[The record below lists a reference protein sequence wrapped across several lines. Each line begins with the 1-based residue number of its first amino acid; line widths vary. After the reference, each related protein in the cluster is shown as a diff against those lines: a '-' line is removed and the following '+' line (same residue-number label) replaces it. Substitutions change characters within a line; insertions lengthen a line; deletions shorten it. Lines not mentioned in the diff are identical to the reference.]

1 MKELPLLR
9 SIKAMSVG
17 DDGDGEC
24 VYLLGGIEMTVN
36 CCLCTLGMHYGLFS

>member
-1 MKELPLLR
+1 MKEPLLR

-24 VYLLGGIEMTVN
+24 VYLFSIKITGKL
-36 CCLCTLGMHYGLFS
+36 LLFVYIRYALLSV